1 MLLTMEQMLQRKI
14 LFKNAAPQP
23 RVVLVNNQK
32 RENVA
37 HAHVLEFTDPKFWQ
51 SLEVNWI
58 KENACGRFFVLF
70 HGSSFFSKPHFFTQI
85 LSKKP
90 VLVILSCTKAV

>member
-1 MLLTMEQMLQRKI
+1 MLLTMEQMLQRKV
-14 LFKNAAPQP
+14 LFKTAAPQP
-23 RVVLVNNQK
+23 RVILVNNQK
-32 RENVA
+32 HENVA
-37 HAHVLEFTDPKFWQ
+37 DAHFREFTDPKFWH

-70 HGSSFFSKPHFFTQI
+70 HGSIFFSKQHFFTQI
-85 LSKKP
+85 LSKKT